1 MSLPW
6 AHPLFRAVSGGEW
19 HPGGAA
25 ATERLW
31 RACRAALTDG
41 PGHGTDDARDA
52 ARPLQVL
59 DAGCGEGAAALRL
72 AAEGERVVALDR
84 TPRSGWRLPP
94 SPAAG
99 AARPL
104 FCAAD
109 IRHIPLR
116 DGWAD
121 VVLCQC
127 VASLLPRPE
136 SFLTE
141 AVRVL
146 RPGGVLGFSDLV
158 RRDEAESRPADRDTA
173 SIAPGSGRPSADTSV
188 VSLSGGCAAGARRRE
203 EWEGL
208 LRTAGLRLLSFSDES
223 RELAR
228 LTARLVWYGDG
239 ESLRQLGLDGAAD
252 CRSVCRKGSRP
263 GYGVWVA
270 VNARQ
275 TI

>member
-41 PGHGTDDARDA
+41 AGHGTDDARDA
-52 ARPLQVL
+52 ARPLRVL

-72 AAEGERVVALDR
+72 AAEGQRVVALDR
-84 TPRSGWRLPP
+84 TSQPDWRH
-94 SPAAG
+94 SSFPAAG
-99 AARPL
+99 ASRPL

-109 IRHIPLR
+109 IRRIPLR

-127 VASLLPRPE
+127 VASLLLRPE
-136 SFLTE
+136 NFFAE
-141 AVRVL
+141 AARVL

-158 RRDEAESRPADRDTA
+158 RRDEAQGRPAVCDTA
-173 SIAPGSGRPSADTSV
+173 SPL
-188 VSLSGGCAAGARRRE
+188 SLSGGCAAGAHRRE
-203 EWEGL
+203 AWERL
-208 LRTAGLRLLSFSDES
+208 LRTAGFRLLSFTDES

-228 LTARLVWYGDG
+228 LTAQLVWYGDG
-239 ESLRQLGLDGAAD
+239 ESLRQIGLDGAAG

-270 VNARQ
+270 VNTRQ